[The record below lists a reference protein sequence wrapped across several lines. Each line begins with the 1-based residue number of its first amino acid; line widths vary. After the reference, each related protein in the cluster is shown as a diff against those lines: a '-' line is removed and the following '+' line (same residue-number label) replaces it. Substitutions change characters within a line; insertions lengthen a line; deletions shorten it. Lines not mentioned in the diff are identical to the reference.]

1 MEETKNEMVVQDT
14 TNMTIDLFGESKTK
28 KITSVDLSNEK
39 NVDMVLN
46 SMQEADFKLND
57 CIGKTIEVVGVIISE
72 REVDSS
78 NEETGEIVTRKK
90 HAMTLFDVDGKSYVT
105 GSNSCYLS
113 LVNIISL
120 KGMPTEKNHL
130 FLEPIKTSAKIQG
143 HSYLKLK
150 IKNN

>member
-1 MEETKNEMVVQDT
+1 MKETKNEVMLQGT

-28 KITSVDLSNEK
+28 KITSVDLTKDENI
-39 NVDMVLN
+39 DMVLN

-57 CIGKTIEVVGVIISE
+57 CVGKTLEIVGAIISE
-72 REVDSS
+72 REVDTV

-90 HAMTLFDVDGKSYVT
+90 HAMTLFDADGKSYVT

-113 LVNIISL
+113 FINIVGL
-120 KGMPTEKNHL
+120 KGMPSETNHL
-130 FLEPIKTSAKIQG
+130 ILEPIKTQAKIQG

-150 IKNN
+150 IKTN